1 MSHRNLSFAVC
12 VCLAASVAAFG
23 QANQGTGY
31 LFQYAGYPSSS
42 GQFLGYVAT
51 GNLNVSIN
59 TTGTAGLS
67 QIIAKPD
74 GTKFYLIG
82 SGATTTSLQSAD
94 SSFTNFKSINGF
106 GSTPTSAAITPDG
119 KYLLVAAD
127 AFYMVDTSSDSI
139 VATLPMD
146 GATVYGSDETG
157 YCTSCWIAVSQD
169 STTAYVLTN
178 SSFGSQLNTYNLS
191 TKTRGASVPGLTGDA
206 TSVQISPLGMIYV
219 TAANRI
225 FVIDPK
231 TLQVTA
237 NGTLA
242 LFDFEP
248 FALRFTPDGTTAY
261 AANRIPSLA
270 GESMMQ
276 LNLSTNAWSYWPP
289 RGSSGSPS
297 FDDVFVASNNRVFAY
312 SSALST
318 VYDVTTNP
326 FGAVETVSLGLAKTT
341 IENVRAIAITN
352 EVPTAKYLFL
362 LVNNGNQTNLYREDL
377 VTNANSTEGLAGSNV
392 GKMQYVVVPPES
404 GAASFLTFNTP
415 QNLTPGTAGV
425 TSKPLLARIANV
437 NGQPVYNLPVTFSAD
452 PTATGI
458 TINTPTPTTN
468 ADGYV
473 QTTVTVASGATCP
486 SSSCTITLTAGT
498 AATTFTLTL
507 PVTSGGGGGG
517 GGSTS
522 SQVTIVSGD
531 GQLLQ
536 DNFTQSAV
544 EDPLTVLIT
553 DTNGKPLQGVAVD
566 FSLTTGA
573 VVSIFGQSGVTDQNG
588 LASAF
593 VLGESLPPGVAI
605 ETDTVTAT
613 TQYGSANFTEI
624 VFHKDPQGI
633 GPQITL
639 LAPSPAHGFSITIP
653 EGSALPN
660 AIVAQ
665 VFTNPSSASP
675 TPTPI
680 AGYTIFTQNT
690 ADPVGTPPAAVCQGA
705 TNADATGTSK
715 CTLVATCQTGN
726 FGLTIQVGNFENFDG
741 QITVTGGA
749 ASKLAITSGNNQ
761 SGVAGQLLF
770 PLIATVTDGCNNAIS
785 GVPVT
790 WTITQG
796 SGTLSNTVNTSNAS
810 GQVKTSVT
818 LGQTPGTVN
827 VRLSATGL
835 PSVNFTLT
843 NTVVVAGISVQS
855 GNAQTAVAGAAF
867 AQPLVFQVK
876 DNTGKPLSGIA
887 VTFAVAT
894 GSATL
899 NPATATSDAQG
910 LVSTT
915 VTAGSVPGAV
925 TLTAAAAGFTVT
937 ANLTVQAPGPT
948 ITSASF
954 FNAASFQPGLV
965 PCGLGTVIGNGIA
978 PSVTGVI
985 AGSSGFGPLPYT
997 LGGLSM
1003 TIGGVPVPLY
1013 SISNQGGKQQ
1023 ATFQT
1028 PCETAVGTTTAVV
1041 TVNGGTPTTITGVPV
1056 APAQPGIFTYAGP
1069 NNIQYGAVIRAL
1081 DGSYVTPSNL
1091 AHRGETYYLV
1101 ATGLGQ
1107 TTPAIVTNS
1116 TTITTE
1122 TVNAQIIVGVNNA
1135 GVPVVSAQY
1144 LAGSIGVYIVG
1155 FQIPA
1160 DAATG
1165 TNIPLAIAAIPN
1177 TGTPQVIYG
1186 NPVYLP
1192 GVQ

>member
-1 MSHRNLSFAVC
+1 MSYRNLSFAVC
-12 VCLAASVAAFG
+12 VCLAASFLAFG

-59 TTGTAGLS
+59 TTGIAGLS

-74 GTKFYLIG
+74 GSKFYLIG
-82 SGATTTSLQSAD
+82 SGATTTSIQSAD
-94 SSFTNFKSINGF
+94 SSFTIFKSINGF
-106 GSTPTSAAITPDG
+106 GSTPTSATISPDG

-127 AFYMVDTSSDSI
+127 AFYMIDTSSDSI

-146 GATVYGSDETG
+146 GSTVYGSDETG
-157 YCTSCWIAVSQD
+157 YCVSCWIAVSHD

-191 TKTRGASVPGLTGDA
+191 TKTRGASVSGLTGDA
-206 TSVQISPLGMIYV
+206 TSVQISPLGLIYV

-231 TLQVTA
+231 TLTVTA
-237 NGTLA
+237 NGALA

-248 FALRFTPDGTTAY
+248 YALRFTPDGTTAY

-276 LNLSTNAWSYWPP
+276 LNLATNAWSYWPA
-289 RGSSGSPS
+289 RGTSGAPS

-312 SSALST
+312 SSALTT
-318 VYDVTTNP
+318 VYDVTANP
-326 FGAVETVSLGLAKTT
+326 LSAVESISLGLSQATV
-341 IENVRAIAITN
+341 EHVQAIAITN
-352 EVPTAKYLFL
+352 EAPTAKYLFL
-362 LVNNGNQTNLYREDL
+362 LVSNGNQTNLYREDL
-377 VTNANSTEGLAGSNV
+377 VTSSNSTSGLAGSGT

-404 GAASFLTFNTP
+404 GAANFITFNAL
-415 QNLTPGTAGV
+415 QNLNPGTTGV
-425 TSKPLLARIANV
+425 TSQALLARITNT

-486 SSSCTITLTAGT
+486 SSSCAITLTAGSAT
-498 AATTFTLTL
+498 TTFTINL
-507 PVTSGGGGGG
+507 PVTGGGGGG

-522 SQVTIVSGD
+522 SQVTIISGD

-536 DNFTQSAV
+536 DNFSQAAV
-544 EDPLTVLIT
+544 ADPLTVLVT
-553 DTNGKPLQGVAVD
+553 DTNGKPLSGVEVD
-566 FSLTTGA
+566 FALTVGST
-573 VVSIFGQSGVTDQNG
+573 VSIYSPSGVTDQNG
-588 LASAF
+588 LASSS
-593 VLGESLPPGVAI
+593 VIGESLPPGDPL
-605 ETDTVTAT
+605 ETNIVTAT
-613 TQYGSANFTEI
+613 TPYGSANFSEI

-639 LAPSPAHGFSITIP
+639 LAPSPSRGFTITMP
-653 EGSALPN
+653 EGSTLPN

-680 AGYTIFTQNT
+680 PGYTVFTQNT
-690 ADPVGTPPAAVCQGA
+690 ADPVGTPPAAMCQGA

-715 CTLVATCQTGN
+715 CTLVAACQTGN
-726 FGLTIQVGNFENFDG
+726 FGLTIQVGNYQNFDG
-741 QITVTGGA
+741 QISITGGA

-785 GVPVT
+785 GAAVT

-796 SGTLSNTVNTSNAS
+796 SATLSNTVNTSNAS

-818 LGQTPGTVN
+818 LGQTPGQIT
-827 VRLSATGL
+827 VRLSSTGL

-843 NTVVVAGISVQS
+843 NTVVVAGIALQS
-855 GNAQTAVAGAAF
+855 GTGQTAVAGAAF

-876 DNTGKPLSGIA
+876 DNTGKPLSGIS

-910 LVSTT
+910 LASTT

-925 TLTAAAAGFTVT
+925 SVTASAAGFTAS

-978 PSVTGVI
+978 PTVTGVI

-1013 SISNQGGKQQ
+1013 SISNQNGKQQ

-1041 TVNGGTPTTITGVPV
+1041 TVNGGTPSTITGVPV

-1069 NNIQYGAVIRAL
+1069 NNIQYGAVIRAV

-1107 TTPAIVTNS
+1107 TTPSIVTNS

-1122 TVNAQIIVGVNNA
+1122 SVNAQIIVGVNNA
-1135 GVPVVSAQY
+1135 GVPVTSAQY

-1160 DAATG
+1160 DAPTG
-1165 TNIPLAIAAIPN
+1165 TNVPLAIAAIPN

-1186 NPVYLP
+1186 NPVFLP